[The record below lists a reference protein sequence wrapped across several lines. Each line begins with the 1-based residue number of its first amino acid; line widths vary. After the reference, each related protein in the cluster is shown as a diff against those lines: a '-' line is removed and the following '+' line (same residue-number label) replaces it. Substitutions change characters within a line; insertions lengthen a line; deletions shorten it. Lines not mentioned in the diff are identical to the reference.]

1 MATPTRF
8 VVGLLALLAVP
19 AAVIVLPSANVADAF
34 SHFPGNYLFMAWPN
48 LAVALLAVWP
58 RFRCR
63 GLLYSI
69 ATLNAVLIGFA
80 LWVRLAVPARESG
93 LAWVIYFPV
102 AGIAL
107 LLLAVTALVLHQ
119 WRSHRKVGA

>member
-93 LAWVIYFPV
+93 LAWVILIV
-102 AGIAL
+102 AL
-107 LLLAVTALVLHQ
+107 P
-119 WRSHRKVGA
+119 SHTRWARGGKPGKIDYQRA